1 MITYGLEEIQFLQK
15 VAGTN
20 RKQLQLKLR
29 QEKKPII
36 SSESLNDFCDFLIFD
51 VDFLLNRP
59 IVRGKK
65 EPRLL

>member
-29 QEKKPII
+29 QKKKAD
-36 SSESLNDFCDFLIFD
+36 NF
-51 VDFLLNRP
+51 
-59 IVRGKK
+59 
-65 EPRLL
+65 